1 MPINIPVKN
10 IYIMFLYAWRKHL
23 EGKIVKIDAEEHTD
37 LQNLSAKILNNGL
50 NHLFKR
56 GLTRDYRSKTDDIK
70 SVKGKINFNTTIKKN
85 LLMNGRVNCEFDEF
99 DEDNIQNQIIK
110 ATISKLIKTKNI
122 DQENKNNLIKQKL
135 RFSGVSDIRL
145 QRSHFSGIRFNANN
159 NFYDF
164 LLRICKLIFE
174 SIIPSEEPGRFKFK
188 EPLNFET
195 DKKRRLL
202 FEDFVREF
210 YKIEQNKYI
219 VNRKNLNWGFVEI
232 TDNSAEFVPEMK
244 TDMILSNENK
254 KIIIDTKFTQAL
266 RPDQHDD
273 QRYRI
278 KEDHLYQIY
287 AYMKNTEVS
296 ENQSLE
302 GMLLYPSIDG
312 DIDHQFIKDG
322 NKISVKSINLN
333 QDFEGIKT
341 DLKRVIA

>member
-50 NHLFKR
+50 NHLFKK
-56 GLTRDYRSKTDDIK
+56 GLTKDYRSKNEDIK
-70 SVKGKINFNTTIKKN
+70 SVKGKINFNTTIKKS
-85 LLMNGRVNCEFDEF
+85 LLMNGKVNCEFDEF

-110 ATISKLIKTKNI
+110 ATITKLIKTENI
-122 DQENKNNLIKQKL
+122 DQENKNNLIKHKL
-135 RFSGVSDIRL
+135 RLSGVSDIRL
-145 QRSHFSGIRFNANN
+145 QYSHFSGIRFNANN
-159 NFYDF
+159 SFYDF
-164 LLRICKLIFE
+164 LIRICKLIFE

-287 AYMKNTEVS
+287 AYMNNTEVTA
-296 ENQSLE
+296 NQSLE
-302 GMLLYPSIDG
+302 GMLLYPSVDG
-312 DIDHQFIKDG
+312 DVDHQFRKDG
-322 NKISVKSINLN
+322 NKISIKSINLN
-333 QDFEGIKT
+333 QDFKDVKK

>member
-1 MPINIPVKN
+1 
-10 IYIMFLYAWRKHL
+10 MFLYAWRNHL

-244 TDMILSNENK
+244 TDMILSNENR
-254 KIIIDTKFTQAL
+254 KIIIDTKFTEAL
-266 RPDQHDD
+266 RPDQHND

-278 KEDHLYQIY
+278 KEGHLYQIY

-302 GMLLYPSIDG
+302 GMLLYPKVDQ
-312 DIDHQFIKDG
+312 DIDLQFRKDG
-322 NKISVKSINLN
+322 NKISVKTINLD
-333 QDFEGIKT
+333 QGFKDIEK

>member
-1 MPINIPVKN
+1 M
-10 IYIMFLYAWRKHL
+10 L
-23 EGKIVKIDAEEHTD
+23 
-37 LQNLSAKILNNGL
+37 
-50 NHLFKR
+50 
-56 GLTRDYRSKTDDIK
+56 
-70 SVKGKINFNTTIKKN
+70 
-85 LLMNGRVNCEFDEF
+85 RV
-99 DEDNIQNQIIK
+99 
-110 ATISKLIKTKNI
+110 
-122 DQENKNNLIKQKL
+122 
-135 RFSGVSDIRL
+135 
-145 QRSHFSGIRFNANN
+145 
-159 NFYDF
+159 
-164 LLRICKLIFE
+164 CKLIFE

-188 EPLNFET
+188 DPFGFET
-195 DKKRRLL
+195 DEKRRLL

-210 YKIEQNKYI
+210 YKIEQETYNVY
-219 VNRKNLNWGFVEI
+219 RKNLNWRFEEI

>member
-23 EGKIVKIDAEEHTD
+23 EGKIVKIDAEEYTD

-85 LLMNGRVNCEFDEF
+85 LLMNGRVNCGFDEF

-110 ATISKLIKTKNI
+110 ATISKLIKTNNI
-122 DQENKNNLIKQKL
+122 DQENKNNLIKQKI

-164 LLRICKLIFE
+164 LLRICKLIF
-174 SIIPSEEPGRFKFK
+174 SSMLPSEELGRYKFK
-188 EPLNFET
+188 EPT
-195 DKKRRLL
+195 DYDRRKL
-202 FEDFVREF
+202 FEIFIREF
-210 YKIEQNKYI
+210 YKIEQDEFSVASK
-219 VNRKNLNWGFVEI
+219 RLNWGFEAI
-232 TDNSAEFVPEMK
+232 TADSAEFVPEMI
-244 TDMILSNENK
+244 TDMTLSNENR

-278 KEDHLYQIY
+278 KEGHLYQIY

-312 DIDHQFIKDG
+312 DVDHQFIKDG